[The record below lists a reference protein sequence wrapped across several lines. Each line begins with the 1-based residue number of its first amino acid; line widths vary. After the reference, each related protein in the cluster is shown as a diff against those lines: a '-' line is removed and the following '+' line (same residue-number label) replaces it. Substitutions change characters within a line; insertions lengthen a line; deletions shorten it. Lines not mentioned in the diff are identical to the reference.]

1 MRILPVVAAV
11 TAAFL
16 VVACS
21 SPTPPKG
28 VTVVNNFDAKRY
40 LGTWY
45 EIARFDHRFERGLD
59 KVTATYSLRD
69 DGGINVINKGYNPD
83 REMWQKTDIR
93 DEESR
98 RTFATEHAPVGI
110 QSVDYSFTVG
120 NKTFTVI
127 VRGNDSNSFD
137 TPEDNHP
144 PVLAFTCETAQFDTR
159 HDWDTFIALVRLMNA
174 VHNGE
179 ESKCHAGTHT
189 RLGRRMD
196 SEKPWSLF
204 LGRLQL
210 LLKDSELKDM
220 AVEFHKLVNGDAAN
234 VIKQIRLLYGEG

>member
-1 MRILPVVAAV
+1 
-11 TAAFL
+11 
-16 VVACS
+16 
-21 SPTPPKG
+21 
-28 VTVVNNFDAKRY
+28 
-40 LGTWY
+40 
-45 EIARFDHRFERGLD
+45 
-59 KVTATYSLRD
+59 
-69 DGGINVINKGYNPD
+69 
-83 REMWQKTDIR
+83 
-93 DEESR
+93 
-98 RTFATEHAPVGI
+98 PVGI
-110 QSVDYSFTVG
+110 HSVDFTFRVG
-120 NKTFTVI
+120 NKPFPI
-127 VRGNDSNSFD
+127 IARGNDRISSDPRED
-137 TPEDNHP
+137 TPP
-144 PVLAFTCETAQFDTR
+144 PFLAFPCKPANFNPR

-179 ESKCHAGTHT
+179 ESKCHAGTYT